1 MRISTKIKYKK
12 RTNLR
17 RNTITE
23 MKNTLEGIN
32 RLKDAKEHISSLPD
46 RVMESTHAGE
56 QSFFKKLTMKIN

>member
-23 MKNTLEGIN
+23 MKNTLEGN
-32 RLKDAKEHISSLPD
+32 SSRSDKEVQFSNLEY
-46 RVMESTHAGE
+46 RVVEMIQVE
-56 QSFFKKLTMKIN
+56 